1 MFRAVGHAI
10 EKEQSPN
17 LAMTYLS
24 LCDCIS
30 GIFRNV
36 VEVAV
41 KTLKT
46 GSSVNPDDFRM
57 EAETMHILRHPRLV
71 QLMGVCADADGQ
83 SAYIITERMQN
94 GDLLQHL
101 KMDNGELIKYQ
112 DLIEMATQVFTEA
125 VLAS

>member
-1 MFRAVGHAI
+1 MNESCLLKLMCLPH
-10 EKEQSPN
+10 
-17 LAMTYLS
+17 LL
-24 LCDCIS
+24 

-41 KTLKT
+41 KTLKP
-46 GSSVNPDDFRM
+46 GSSVNPDDFRL

-101 KMDNGELIKYQ
+101 KTDNGKQIKFP
-112 DLIEMATQVFTEA
+112 DLIEMATQVSVA
-125 VLAS
+125 VVFPS